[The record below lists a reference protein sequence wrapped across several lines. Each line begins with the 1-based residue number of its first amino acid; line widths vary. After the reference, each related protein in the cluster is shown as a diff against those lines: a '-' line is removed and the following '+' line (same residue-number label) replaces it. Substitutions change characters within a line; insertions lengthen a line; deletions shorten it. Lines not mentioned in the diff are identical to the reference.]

1 VAKEQRSKVIRFD
14 AVTKSYRKDLP
25 PAVAS
30 IDLMIEPGEFI
41 FLIGPSGSGKSTFLS
56 LVLREAKP
64 TSGSITVDGM
74 QLEKLRDRAVPKL
87 RRKIGVVFQDFR
99 LLNNRTVKQ
108 NVGFALDVIGVPRK
122 DQNEKIEHI
131 LQTVGL
137 SQLADRFPH
146 QLSGGEQQR
155 VAIARACVN
164 QPTVLIA
171 DEPTGNLDPDT
182 SAEIMRTLDQI
193 NRFGTTV
200 IVATHDA
207 AIVDGMRRRVIEL
220 AKGEVIRDQERGVYG
235 IGE

>member
-1 VAKEQRSKVIRFD
+1 MIRFE
-14 AVTKSYRKDLP
+14 AVTKNYRKGLPAALNNVDL
-25 PAVAS
+25 
-30 IDLMIEPGEFI
+30 LIEPGEFI

-56 LVLREAKP
+56 LVLREYKP
-64 TSGSITVDGM
+64 TSGTITVDGM
-74 QLEKLRDRAVPKL
+74 QLEKLRDRSVPKL

-122 DQNEKIEHI
+122 EQREKIDQI
-131 LQTVGL
+131 LSTVGL
-137 SQLADRFPH
+137 SELADRFPH

-171 DEPTGNLDPDT
+171 DEPTGNLDPET
-182 SAEIMRTLDQI
+182 SAEIMKTLDQI

-235 IGE
+235 LGDY

>member
-1 VAKEQRSKVIRFD
+1 VIRFE
-14 AVTKSYRKDLP
+14 AVTKHYRKDLP
-25 PAVAS
+25 AALNNV
-30 IDLMIEPGEFI
+30 DLLIEPGEFI

-56 LVLREAKP
+56 LVLREYKP
-64 TSGSITVDGM
+64 SNGSITVDGM
-74 QLEKLRDRAVPKL
+74 QLEKLHDRSVPKL

-99 LLNNRTVKQ
+99 LLSNRTVKQ

-122 DQNEKIEHI
+122 EQQEKIEQI
-131 LQTVGL
+131 LATVGL
-137 SQLADRFPH
+137 NDLADRFPH

-171 DEPTGNLDPDT
+171 DEPTGNLDPET

-235 IGE
+235 LGDY

>member
-1 VAKEQRSKVIRFD
+1 VIRFE

-25 PAVAS
+25 PALSGV
-30 IDLMIEPGEFI
+30 DLLIEPGEFI

-56 LVLREAKP
+56 LVLREEKP
-64 TSGSITVDGM
+64 TAGSITVDGM
-74 QLEKLRDRAVPKL
+74 QIEKLRDGAVPKL

-122 DQNEKIEHI
+122 EQTEKIEQI
-131 LQTVGL
+131 LSTVGL
-137 SQLADRFPH
+137 SEMANRFPY

-171 DEPTGNLDPDT
+171 DEPTGNLDPET

-200 IVATHDA
+200 IIATHDA

-220 AKGEVIRDQERGVYG
+220 SRGEVIRDQERGVYG
-235 IGE
+235 IGDLS

>member
-1 VAKEQRSKVIRFD
+1 MIRFE
-14 AVTKSYRKDLP
+14 AVTKHYRKDLP
-25 PAVAS
+25 AALNN
-30 IDLMIEPGEFI
+30 IDLLIEPGEFI

-56 LVLREAKP
+56 LVLREYKP
-64 TSGSITVDGM
+64 SNGSITVDGM
-74 QLEKLRDRAVPKL
+74 QLEKLHDRSVPKL

-99 LLNNRTVKQ
+99 LLSNRTVKQ

-122 DQNEKIEHI
+122 EQQEKIEQI
-131 LQTVGL
+131 LATVGL
-137 SQLADRFPH
+137 NDLADRFPH

-171 DEPTGNLDPDT
+171 DEPTGNLDPET

-235 IGE
+235 LGDY

>member
-1 VAKEQRSKVIRFD
+1 MIRFD

-122 DQNEKIEHI
+122 EQSEKIEHI

-164 QPTVLIA
+164 KPTVLIA

-220 AKGEVIRDQERGVYG
+220 SKGEVIRDQERGVYG

>member
-1 VAKEQRSKVIRFD
+1 MIKFES
-14 AVTKSYRKDLP
+14 VTKNYRKDLV
-25 PAVAS
+25 PALNN
-30 IDLMIEPGEFI
+30 IDLLIEPGEFI

-56 LVLREAKP
+56 LVLREYKP
-64 TSGSITVDGM
+64 TSGTITVDGM
-74 QLEKLRDRAVPKL
+74 QIEKLKDSAVPKL

-108 NVGFALDVIGVPRK
+108 NVGFALDVIGIPRK
-122 DQNEKIEHI
+122 DQPEKIDQI
-131 LQTVGL
+131 LETVGL
-137 SQLADRFPH
+137 SGLADRMPY

-193 NRFGTTV
+193 NRYGTTV

-220 AKGEVIRDQERGVYG
+220 ANGEVIRDQERGVYG
-235 IGE
+235 IGAY

>member
-1 VAKEQRSKVIRFD
+1 MIRFE
-14 AVTKSYRKDLP
+14 AVTKHYRKDLP
-25 PAVAS
+25 AALNNV
-30 IDLMIEPGEFI
+30 DLLIEPGEFI

-56 LVLREAKP
+56 LVLREYKP
-64 TSGSITVDGM
+64 SYGSITVDGM
-74 QLEKLRDRAVPKL
+74 QLEKLHDRSVPKL

-99 LLNNRTVKQ
+99 LLSNRTVKQ

-122 DQNEKIEHI
+122 EQQEKIEQI
-131 LQTVGL
+131 LATVGL
-137 SQLADRFPH
+137 NDLADRFPH

-171 DEPTGNLDPDT
+171 DEPTGNLDPET

-235 IGE
+235 LGDY

>member
-1 VAKEQRSKVIRFD
+1 MIKFES
-14 AVTKSYRKDLP
+14 VTKNYRQDLV
-25 PAVAS
+25 PALNN
-30 IDLMIEPGEFI
+30 IDLLIEPGEFI

-56 LVLREAKP
+56 LVLREYKP
-64 TSGSITVDGM
+64 TSGTITVDGM
-74 QLEKLRDRAVPKL
+74 QIEKLKDSAVPKL

-108 NVGFALDVIGVPRK
+108 NVGFALDVIGIPRK
-122 DQNEKIEHI
+122 DQPEKIDQI
-131 LQTVGL
+131 LETVGL
-137 SQLADRFPH
+137 SGLADRMPY

-193 NRFGTTV
+193 NRYGTTV

-220 AKGEVIRDQERGVYG
+220 ANGEVIRDQERGVYG
-235 IGE
+235 IGAY

>member
-1 VAKEQRSKVIRFD
+1 VIKFES
-14 AVTKSYRKDLP
+14 VTKNYRKDLV
-25 PAVAS
+25 PALNN
-30 IDLMIEPGEFI
+30 IDLLIEPGEFI

-56 LVLREAKP
+56 LVLREYKP
-64 TSGSITVDGM
+64 TSGTITVDGM
-74 QLEKLRDRAVPKL
+74 QIEKLKDSAVPKL

-108 NVGFALDVIGVPRK
+108 NVGFALDVIGIPRK
-122 DQNEKIEHI
+122 DQPEKIDQI
-131 LQTVGL
+131 LETVGL
-137 SQLADRFPH
+137 SGLADRMPY

-193 NRFGTTV
+193 NRYGTTV

-220 AKGEVIRDQERGVYG
+220 ANGEVIRDQERGVYG
-235 IGE
+235 IGAY

>member
-1 VAKEQRSKVIRFD
+1 MIRFD

-122 DQNEKIEHI
+122 EQSEKIEHI

-220 AKGEVIRDQERGVYG
+220 SKGEVIRDQERGVYG

>member
-1 VAKEQRSKVIRFD
+1 VIRFE
-14 AVTKSYRKDLP
+14 AVTKNYRKDLP
-25 PAVAS
+25 AAINGV
-30 IDLMIEPGEFI
+30 DLMIEPGEFI

-64 TSGSITVDGM
+64 TSGSITVAGM
-74 QLEKLRDRAVPKL
+74 QLEKIRDSAVPKL

-122 DQNEKIEHI
+122 EQAEKINQI

-137 SQLADRFPH
+137 SELADRFPH

-235 IGE
+235 IGD

>member
-1 VAKEQRSKVIRFD
+1 MIEFES
-14 AVTKSYRKDLP
+14 VTKNYRKDLV
-25 PAVAS
+25 PALNN
-30 IDLMIEPGEFI
+30 IDLLIEPGEFI

-56 LVLREAKP
+56 LVLREYKP
-64 TSGSITVDGM
+64 TSGTITVDGT
-74 QLEKLRDRAVPKL
+74 QIEKLKDSAVPKL

-108 NVGFALDVIGVPRK
+108 NVGFALDVIGIPRK
-122 DQNEKIEHI
+122 DQPEKIDQI
-131 LQTVGL
+131 LETVGL
-137 SQLADRFPH
+137 SGLADRMPY

-193 NRFGTTV
+193 NRYGTTV

-220 AKGEVIRDQERGVYG
+220 ANGEVIRDQERGVYG
-235 IGE
+235 IGAY

>member
-1 VAKEQRSKVIRFD
+1 MIRFD

-122 DQNEKIEHI
+122 EKNEKIEHI

-220 AKGEVIRDQERGVYG
+220 SKGEVIRDQERGVYV

>member
-1 VAKEQRSKVIRFD
+1 VIRFD

-122 DQNEKIEHI
+122 EQSEKIEHI

-220 AKGEVIRDQERGVYG
+220 SKGEVIRDQERGVYG

>member
-1 VAKEQRSKVIRFD
+1 VIRFES
-14 AVTKSYRKDLP
+14 VTKHYRKDLP
-25 PAVAS
+25 AALKG
-30 IDLMIEPGEFI
+30 IDLLIEPGEFI

-56 LVLREAKP
+56 LVLREQKP

-74 QLEKLRDRAVPKL
+74 QIEKLRDRAVPKL
-87 RRKIGVVFQDFR
+87 RRKIGVVFQDYR

-108 NVGFALDVIGVPRK
+108 NVGFALDVIGMPRRE
-122 DQNEKIEHI
+122 QHEKIEQI
-131 LQTVGL
+131 LDTVGL
-137 SQLADRFPH
+137 SGLAGRMPYE
-146 QLSGGEQQR
+146 LSGGEQQR

-171 DEPTGNLDPDT
+171 DEPTGNLDPET

-193 NRFGTTV
+193 NRNGTTV

-220 AKGEVIRDQERGVYG
+220 ANGEVIRDQERGIYG
-235 IGE
+235 IGAY

>member
-1 VAKEQRSKVIRFD
+1 MIRFD
-14 AVTKSYRKDLP
+14 AVTKHYRKDLP
-25 PAVAS
+25 PALNG

-41 FLIGPSGSGKSTFLS
+41 FLIGSSGSGKSTFLS
-56 LVLREAKP
+56 LILREQKP
-64 TSGSITVDGM
+64 TAGSITVDGM
-74 QLEKLRDRAVPKL
+74 QIEKLRDNAVPKL

-122 DQNEKIEHI
+122 EQHEKIEQI

-137 SQLADRFPH
+137 SNLADRFPY

-220 AKGEVIRDQERGVYG
+220 SNGEVIRDQERGVYG
-235 IGE
+235 IGGF

>member
-1 VAKEQRSKVIRFD
+1 MIRFD

-74 QLEKLRDRAVPKL
+74 QLERLRDRAVPKL

-122 DQNEKIEHI
+122 EQSEKIEHI

-220 AKGEVIRDQERGVYG
+220 SKGEVIRDQERGVYG

>member
-1 VAKEQRSKVIRFD
+1 MIKFES
-14 AVTKSYRKDLP
+14 VTKNYRKDLV
-25 PAVAS
+25 PALNN
-30 IDLMIEPGEFI
+30 IDLLIEPGEFI

-56 LVLREAKP
+56 LVLREYKP
-64 TSGSITVDGM
+64 TSGTITVDGM
-74 QLEKLRDRAVPKL
+74 QIEKLKDSAVPKL

-108 NVGFALDVIGVPRK
+108 NVGFALDVIGIPRK
-122 DQNEKIEHI
+122 DQPEKIEQI
-131 LQTVGL
+131 LETVGL
-137 SQLADRFPH
+137 SGLADRMPY

-193 NRFGTTV
+193 NRYGTTV

-220 AKGEVIRDQERGVYG
+220 ANGEVIRDQERGVYG
-235 IGE
+235 IGAY

>member
-1 VAKEQRSKVIRFD
+1 VIEFES
-14 AVTKSYRKDLP
+14 VTKNYRKDLV
-25 PAVAS
+25 PALNN
-30 IDLMIEPGEFI
+30 IDLLIEPGEFI

-56 LVLREAKP
+56 LVLREYKP
-64 TSGSITVDGM
+64 TSGTITVDGT
-74 QLEKLRDRAVPKL
+74 QIEKLKDSAVPKL

-108 NVGFALDVIGVPRK
+108 NVGFALDVIGIPRK
-122 DQNEKIEHI
+122 DQPEKIDQI
-131 LQTVGL
+131 LETVGL
-137 SQLADRFPH
+137 SGLADRMPY

-193 NRFGTTV
+193 NRYGTTV

-220 AKGEVIRDQERGVYG
+220 ANGEVIRDQERGVYG
-235 IGE
+235 IGAY

>member
-1 VAKEQRSKVIRFD
+1 MIRFE
-14 AVTKSYRKDLP
+14 AVTKRYRKDLP
-25 PAVAS
+25 AALNNV
-30 IDLMIEPGEFI
+30 DLLIEPGEFI

-56 LVLREAKP
+56 LILREYKP
-64 TSGSITVDGM
+64 TTGSITVDGM
-74 QLEKLRDRAVPKL
+74 QLEKLLDRSVPKL

-99 LLNNRTVKQ
+99 LLSNRTVKQ
-108 NVGFALDVIGVPRK
+108 NVGFALDVIGVSRK
-122 DQNEKIEHI
+122 EQSEKIEQI
-131 LQTVGL
+131 LSTVGL
-137 SQLADRFPH
+137 IDLADRFPH

-171 DEPTGNLDPDT
+171 DEPTGNLDPET
-182 SAEIMRTLDQI
+182 STEIMRTLDQI

-235 IGE
+235 LGDY

>member
-1 VAKEQRSKVIRFD
+1 MIRFD
-14 AVTKSYRKDLP
+14 AVTNSYRKDLP

-108 NVGFALDVIGVPRK
+108 NVGFALDVI
-122 DQNEKIEHI
+122 
-131 LQTVGL
+131 
-137 SQLADRFPH
+137 
-146 QLSGGEQQR
+146 
-155 VAIARACVN
+155 
-164 QPTVLIA
+164 
-171 DEPTGNLDPDT
+171 
-182 SAEIMRTLDQI
+182 
-193 NRFGTTV
+193 
-200 IVATHDA
+200 
-207 AIVDGMRRRVIEL
+207 
-220 AKGEVIRDQERGVYG
+220 
-235 IGE
+235 

>member
-1 VAKEQRSKVIRFD
+1 VIRFE
-14 AVTKSYRKDLP
+14 AVTKHYRKDLP
-25 PAVAS
+25 AALTN
-30 IDLMIEPGEFI
+30 IDLLIEPGEFI

-56 LVLREAKP
+56 LVLREYKP
-64 TSGSITVDGM
+64 STGSITVDGM
-74 QLEKLRDRAVPKL
+74 QLEKLPDRSVPKL

-99 LLNNRTVKQ
+99 LLSNRTVKQ

-122 DQNEKIEHI
+122 EQREKIEQI
-131 LQTVGL
+131 LATVGL
-137 SQLADRFPH
+137 NELADRFPH

-171 DEPTGNLDPDT
+171 DEPTGNLDPET

-235 IGE
+235 LGDY

>member
-1 VAKEQRSKVIRFD
+1 VIRFD

-74 QLEKLRDRAVPKL
+74 QLERLRDRAVPKL

-122 DQNEKIEHI
+122 EQSEKIEHI

-220 AKGEVIRDQERGVYG
+220 SKGEVIRDQERGVYG

>member
-1 VAKEQRSKVIRFD
+1 MIKFES
-14 AVTKSYRKDLP
+14 VTKSYRKDLV
-25 PAVAS
+25 PALNN
-30 IDLMIEPGEFI
+30 IDLLIEPGEFI

-56 LVLREAKP
+56 LVLREYKP
-64 TSGSITVDGM
+64 TSGTITVDGM
-74 QLEKLRDRAVPKL
+74 QIEKLKDSAVPKL

-108 NVGFALDVIGVPRK
+108 NVGFALDVIGIPRK
-122 DQNEKIEHI
+122 DQPEKIEQI
-131 LQTVGL
+131 LETVGL
-137 SQLADRFPH
+137 SGLADRMPY

-193 NRFGTTV
+193 NRYGTTV

-220 AKGEVIRDQERGVYG
+220 ANGEVIRDQERGVYG
-235 IGE
+235 IGAY

>member
-1 VAKEQRSKVIRFD
+1 MIRFE
-14 AVTKSYRKDLP
+14 AVTKHYRKGLPAALNNVDL
-25 PAVAS
+25 
-30 IDLMIEPGEFI
+30 LIEPGEFI

-56 LVLREAKP
+56 LVLREYKP
-64 TSGSITVDGM
+64 TSGTITVDGM
-74 QLEKLRDRAVPKL
+74 QLEKLRDRSVPKL

-108 NVGFALDVIGVPRK
+108 NVGFALDVIGIPRK
-122 DQNEKIEHI
+122 EQREKIEQI
-131 LQTVGL
+131 LSTVGL
-137 SQLADRFPH
+137 SELADRFPH

-171 DEPTGNLDPDT
+171 DEPTGNLDPET
-182 SAEIMRTLDQI
+182 SAEIMKTLDQI

-235 IGE
+235 LGDY

>member
-1 VAKEQRSKVIRFD
+1 MIRFD

-122 DQNEKIEHI
+122 EQNEKIDHI

-220 AKGEVIRDQERGVYG
+220 SKGEVIRDQERGVYG

>member
-1 VAKEQRSKVIRFD
+1 MIRFE
-14 AVTKSYRKDLP
+14 AVTKHYRKDLP
-25 PAVAS
+25 AALTN
-30 IDLMIEPGEFI
+30 IDLLIEPGEFI

-56 LVLREAKP
+56 LVLREYKP
-64 TSGSITVDGM
+64 STGSITVDGM
-74 QLEKLRDRAVPKL
+74 QLEKLPDRSVPKL

-99 LLNNRTVKQ
+99 LLSNRTVKQ

-122 DQNEKIEHI
+122 EQREKIEQI
-131 LQTVGL
+131 LATVGL
-137 SQLADRFPH
+137 NELADRFPH

-171 DEPTGNLDPDT
+171 DEPTGNLDPET

-235 IGE
+235 LGDY

>member
-1 VAKEQRSKVIRFD
+1 MIRFE
-14 AVTKSYRKDLP
+14 AVTKNYRKDLP
-25 PAVAS
+25 AALNEV
-30 IDLMIEPGEFI
+30 DLVIEPGEFI

-56 LVLREAKP
+56 LVLREYKP
-64 TSGSITVDGM
+64 TTGSITVDGM
-74 QLEKLRDRAVPKL
+74 QIEKLRDRAVPKL

-99 LLNNRTVKQ
+99 LLNNRTVRQ
-108 NVGFALDVIGVPRK
+108 NVGFALDVIGVSRK
-122 DQNEKIEHI
+122 EQREKIDQV

-137 SQLADRFPH
+137 SELADRFPH

-171 DEPTGNLDPDT
+171 DEPTGNLDPET
-182 SAEIMRTLDQI
+182 SVEIMRTLDQI

-235 IGE
+235 IGD

>member
-1 VAKEQRSKVIRFD
+1 MIRFE
-14 AVTKSYRKDLP
+14 AVTKHYRKDLP
-25 PAVAS
+25 AALNNV
-30 IDLMIEPGEFI
+30 DLLIEPGEFI

-56 LVLREAKP
+56 LVLREYKP
-64 TSGSITVDGM
+64 SNGSITVDGM
-74 QLEKLRDRAVPKL
+74 QLEKLHDRSVPKL

-99 LLNNRTVKQ
+99 LLSNRTVKQ

-122 DQNEKIEHI
+122 EQQEKIEQI
-131 LQTVGL
+131 LATVGL
-137 SQLADRFPH
+137 NDLADRFPH

-171 DEPTGNLDPDT
+171 DEPTGNLDPET

-235 IGE
+235 LGDY

>member
-1 VAKEQRSKVIRFD
+1 
-14 AVTKSYRKDLP
+14 
-25 PAVAS
+25 
-30 IDLMIEPGEFI
+30 MIEPGEFI

-122 DQNEKIEHI
+122 EQNEKIEQI

-220 AKGEVIRDQERGVYG
+220 SKGEVIRDQERGVYG

>member
-1 VAKEQRSKVIRFD
+1 MIRFE
-14 AVTKSYRKDLP
+14 AVTKNYRKGLPAALNNVDL
-25 PAVAS
+25 
-30 IDLMIEPGEFI
+30 LIEPGEFI

-56 LVLREAKP
+56 LVLREYKP
-64 TSGSITVDGM
+64 TSGTITVDGM
-74 QLEKLRDRAVPKL
+74 QLEKLRDRSVPKL

-122 DQNEKIEHI
+122 EQREKIDQI
-131 LQTVGL
+131 LSTVGL
-137 SQLADRFPH
+137 SELADRFPH

-171 DEPTGNLDPDT
+171 DEPTGNLDPET
-182 SAEIMRTLDQI
+182 SAEIMKTLDQI

-235 IGE
+235 LGDYR

>member
-1 VAKEQRSKVIRFD
+1 MIKFES
-14 AVTKSYRKDLP
+14 VTKNYRKDLV
-25 PAVAS
+25 PALNN
-30 IDLMIEPGEFI
+30 IDLLIEPGEFI

-56 LVLREAKP
+56 LILREYKP
-64 TSGSITVDGM
+64 TSGTITVDGM
-74 QLEKLRDRAVPKL
+74 QIEKLKDSAVPKL

-108 NVGFALDVIGVPRK
+108 NVGFALDVIGIPRK
-122 DQNEKIEHI
+122 DQPEKIEQI
-131 LQTVGL
+131 LETVGL
-137 SQLADRFPH
+137 SGLADRMPY

-193 NRFGTTV
+193 NRYGTTV

-220 AKGEVIRDQERGVYG
+220 ANGEVIRDQERGVYG
-235 IGE
+235 IGAY

>member
-1 VAKEQRSKVIRFD
+1 MIRFE
-14 AVTKSYRKDLP
+14 AVTKHYQKDLP
-25 PAVAS
+25 AALNNV
-30 IDLMIEPGEFI
+30 DLLIEPGEFI

-56 LVLREAKP
+56 LVLREYKP
-64 TSGSITVDGM
+64 TTGSITVDGM
-74 QLEKLRDRAVPKL
+74 QLEKLHDRSVPKL

-122 DQNEKIEHI
+122 EQHEKIEHI
-131 LQTVGL
+131 LATVGL
-137 SQLADRFPH
+137 NELADRFPH

-171 DEPTGNLDPDT
+171 DEPTGNLDPET

-235 IGE
+235 LGDY

>member
-1 VAKEQRSKVIRFD
+1 
-14 AVTKSYRKDLP
+14 
-25 PAVAS
+25 
-30 IDLMIEPGEFI
+30 
-41 FLIGPSGSGKSTFLS
+41 
-56 LVLREAKP
+56 
-64 TSGSITVDGM
+64 M
-74 QLEKLRDRAVPKL
+74 QLEKLHDRSVPKL

-99 LLNNRTVKQ
+99 LLSNRTVKQ

-122 DQNEKIEHI
+122 EQQEKIEQI
-131 LQTVGL
+131 LATVGL
-137 SQLADRFPH
+137 NDLADRFPH

-171 DEPTGNLDPDT
+171 DEPTGNLDPET

-235 IGE
+235 LGDY

>member
-1 VAKEQRSKVIRFD
+1 MIRFE
-14 AVTKSYRKDLP
+14 AVTKHYRKGLPAALNNVDL
-25 PAVAS
+25 
-30 IDLMIEPGEFI
+30 LIEPGEFI

-56 LVLREAKP
+56 LVLREYKP
-64 TSGSITVDGM
+64 TSGTITVDGM
-74 QLEKLRDRAVPKL
+74 QLEKLRDRSVPKL

-122 DQNEKIEHI
+122 EQREKIDQI
-131 LQTVGL
+131 LSTVGL
-137 SQLADRFPH
+137 SELADRFPH

-171 DEPTGNLDPDT
+171 DEPTGNLDPET
-182 SAEIMRTLDQI
+182 SAEIMKTLDQI

-235 IGE
+235 LGDY

>member
-1 VAKEQRSKVIRFD
+1 MIRFE
-14 AVTKSYRKDLP
+14 AVTKHYRKDLP
-25 PAVAS
+25 AALAN
-30 IDLMIEPGEFI
+30 IDLLIEPGEFI

-56 LVLREAKP
+56 LVLREYKP
-64 TSGSITVDGM
+64 STGSITVDGM
-74 QLEKLRDRAVPKL
+74 QLEKLPDRSVPKL

-99 LLNNRTVKQ
+99 LLSNRTVKQ

-122 DQNEKIEHI
+122 EQREKIEQI
-131 LQTVGL
+131 LATVGL
-137 SQLADRFPH
+137 NELADRFPH

-171 DEPTGNLDPDT
+171 DEPTGNLDPET

-235 IGE
+235 LGDY

>member
-1 VAKEQRSKVIRFD
+1 MIEFES
-14 AVTKSYRKDLP
+14 VTKNYRKDLV
-25 PAVAS
+25 PALNN
-30 IDLMIEPGEFI
+30 IDLLIEPGEFI

-56 LVLREAKP
+56 LVLREYKP
-64 TSGSITVDGM
+64 TSGTITVNGT
-74 QLEKLRDRAVPKL
+74 QIEKLKDSAVPKL

-108 NVGFALDVIGVPRK
+108 NVGFALDVIGIPRK
-122 DQNEKIEHI
+122 DQPEKIDQI
-131 LQTVGL
+131 LETVGL
-137 SQLADRFPH
+137 SGLADRMPY

-193 NRFGTTV
+193 NRYGTTV

-220 AKGEVIRDQERGVYG
+220 ANGEVIRDQERGVYG
-235 IGE
+235 IGAY

>member
-1 VAKEQRSKVIRFD
+1 MIRFE
-14 AVTKSYRKDLP
+14 AVTKHYRKDLP
-25 PAVAS
+25 AALNNV
-30 IDLMIEPGEFI
+30 DLLIEPGEFI

-56 LVLREAKP
+56 LVLREYKP
-64 TSGSITVDGM
+64 SNGSITVDGM
-74 QLEKLRDRAVPKL
+74 QLEKLHDRSVPKL

-99 LLNNRTVKQ
+99 LLSNRTVKQ

-122 DQNEKIEHI
+122 EQQEKIEQI
-131 LQTVGL
+131 LATVGL
-137 SQLADRFPH
+137 NDLADRFPH

-171 DEPTGNLDPDT
+171 DEPTGNLDPET

-220 AKGEVIRDQERGVYG
+220 AKGEVIRDQERGIYG
-235 IGE
+235 LGDY

>member
-1 VAKEQRSKVIRFD
+1 MSRFE
-14 AVTKSYRKDLP
+14 AVTKHYRKGLPAALNNVDL
-25 PAVAS
+25 
-30 IDLMIEPGEFI
+30 LIEPGEFI

-56 LVLREAKP
+56 LVLREYKP
-64 TSGSITVDGM
+64 TSGTITVDGM
-74 QLEKLRDRAVPKL
+74 QLEKLRDRSVPKL

-122 DQNEKIEHI
+122 EQREKIDQI
-131 LQTVGL
+131 LSTVGL
-137 SQLADRFPH
+137 SELADRFPH

-171 DEPTGNLDPDT
+171 DEPTGNLDPET
-182 SAEIMRTLDQI
+182 SAEIMKTLDQI

-235 IGE
+235 LGDY